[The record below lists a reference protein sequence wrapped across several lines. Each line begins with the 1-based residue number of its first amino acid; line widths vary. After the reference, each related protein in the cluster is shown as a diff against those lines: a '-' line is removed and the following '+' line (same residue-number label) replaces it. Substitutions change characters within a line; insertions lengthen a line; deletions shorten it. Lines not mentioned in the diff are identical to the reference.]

1 MLFLI
6 FPCFSRPFFLGKA
19 WEVHESKMATF
30 PESFAHL
37 IWKCMSWMWSSLI
50 KLNFTFTLCACVFRS
65 ASDAL
70 VCLHNMLDI
79 AVRSGLNFPPTRTFV
94 GLCKRFQNSSYSHL
108 SSVLAFSR
116 KPLRDKGTVT
126 GIRDCE
132 DKTTVVVKSLLSD
145 DERARE
151 EFNYEMN
158 ALRGLQ
164 HKNVITLLGFCN
176 EVEPTYLIFE
186 SVNKVC
192 IFQLTLT
199 NWSKGKQTLSVCTF
213 ASLTSIS
220 QCWLLAH

>member
-1 MLFLI
+1 MHFFSFIIVNAAFTGDVEEQVANGHVVDGTNMVMKEKQNGFLTSHTDYDNMK
-6 FPCFSRPFFLGKA
+6 FPRHDLELLKILGNGA
-19 WEVHESKMATF
+19 YGRAY
-30 PESFAHL
+30 L
-37 IWKCMSWMWSSLI
+37 
-50 KLNFTFTLCACVFRS
+50 
-65 ASDAL
+65 
-70 VCLHNMLDI
+70 
-79 AVRSGLNFPPTRTFV
+79 
-94 GLCKRFQNSSYSHL
+94 
-108 SSVLAFSR
+108 VLA
-116 KPLRDKGTVT
+116 T

-158 ALRGLQ
+158 ALRGLR

-220 QCWLLAH
+220 QCWLHAH

>member
-1 MLFLI
+1 MYFFSFIIVNAAFTGDVEEQVANGHVVDGTNMVMKEKQNGSLTSHTDYDNMK
-6 FPCFSRPFFLGKA
+6 FPRHDLELLKILGNGA
-19 WEVHESKMATF
+19 YGRAY
-30 PESFAHL
+30 L
-37 IWKCMSWMWSSLI
+37 
-50 KLNFTFTLCACVFRS
+50 
-65 ASDAL
+65 
-70 VCLHNMLDI
+70 
-79 AVRSGLNFPPTRTFV
+79 
-94 GLCKRFQNSSYSHL
+94 
-108 SSVLAFSR
+108 VLA
-116 KPLRDKGTVT
+116 T

-192 IFQLTLT
+192 IFQLTLA
-199 NWSKGKQTLSVCTF
+199 N
-213 ASLTSIS
+213 
-220 QCWLLAH
+220 